1 MTERKAKTIL
11 QLVNEKIEVATT
23 RRLAYEVSESRTML
37 RVISSHVFLRQRLH
51 SGLLQAISNSGAQAI
66 EIFAARQH
74 FDYASRSHVKE
85 IADWLSSNPLQPFS
99 MHAPLYADTEMG
111 RGGAPAVNVIH
122 PEKSRRIDAMDEIK
136 RALEAAEQIPLK
148 FLVLHLG
155 EREDRWNQRT
165 LEHAMTAIEH
175 LQAFARPLGVKL
187 LLENI
192 PNEVTEPHNLLEILS
207 TGHFKDVGLCVDVGH
222 ANFREGVHAVI
233 EELKHLIFTAHIHD
247 NHGAKDEHLWPGDGT
262 IDWVE
267 TMTELR
273 TAPQMTAAVLEIHY
287 QLENSPEEVAQRAAQ
302 TFAKLEL

>member
-1 MTERKAKTIL
+1 
-11 QLVNEKIEVATT
+11 
-23 RRLAYEVSESRTML
+23 ML
-37 RVISSHVFLRQRLH
+37 RVISTHVFLRQRLH
-51 SGLLQAISNSGAQAI
+51 PGLLEALTKGGAQAI

-74 FDYASRSHVKE
+74 FDYASRVHVKE
-85 IADWLSSNPLQPFS
+85 IADWLHGNPMAAFS
-99 MHAPLYADTEMG
+99 MHAPLFSDMDMG
-111 RGGAPAVNVIH
+111 RGGAPAVNVVH

-148 FLVLHLG
+148 FLILHLG

-192 PNEVTEPHNLLEILS
+192 TNEVTQPQNLLEILS
-207 TGHFKDVGLCVDVGH
+207 IGHFKDVGLCLDLGH
-222 ANFREGVHAVI
+222 AHIGEGIRPAL
-233 EELKHLIFTAHIHD
+233 EELKPLVFSTHIHD
-247 NHGAKDEHLWPGDGT
+247 NHGVKDEHLWPGEGT
-262 IDWVE
+262 IDWTE

-273 TAPQMTAAVLEIHY
+273 TAPNLAGGVLEITY
-287 QLENSPEEVAQRAAQ
+287 QPEESPETVLKRAQE